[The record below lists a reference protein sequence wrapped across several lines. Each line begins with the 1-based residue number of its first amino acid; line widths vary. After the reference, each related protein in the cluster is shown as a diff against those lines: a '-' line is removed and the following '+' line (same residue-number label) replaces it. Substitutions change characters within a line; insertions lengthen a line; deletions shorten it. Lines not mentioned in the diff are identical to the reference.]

1 VKLQSST
8 EATAA
13 LFQVIPRH
21 PIFITSNDVGDEIG
35 VVFSLFFEL
44 NADSGVIYSF

>member
-1 VKLQSST
+1 M
-8 EATAA
+8 TAA

-21 PIFITSNDVGDEIG
+21 PIFITSNDVGDKIG

-44 NADSGVIYSF
+44 IADNNVVYSF